1 MQKRGEFDLD
11 TSCSGTG
18 GGKDWGVAMGKRD
31 PREVLG
37 VRPDASEDDLK
48 EAYRRLAIRY
58 HPDRNRGDKAAEA
71 KFKEVNEAYGI
82 LKKAGRHFQHDGGGI
97 VVHVPLCATEAEL
110 DVPWPATEAGLDVP
124 LETLVLGGAGAR
136 APTLGDGRSRLRGK
150 HLSALLIL
158 LIGGPLLYA
167 RMPPSGPRLAAHAPG
182 PINASVLPA
191 PVGEAAAPAAAPASG
206 TTPGP
211 ELSAATP
218 AADAP
223 AGPSAGSGLPSVV
236 AEAGPYA
243 VPSSPAPPPAAGA
256 QTVRGGGPAL
266 GSSPAADAAEAG
278 QPAAAPSLTEAEAPS
293 SPTAFV
299 ATPRVSGGETAD
311 RPGAAQA
318 PPARDAGPARPVAN
332 VPAGRPPT
340 PEPDGKAP
348 AQAGEKGSRVSPS
361 SASPALV
368 EALIAR
374 GDAMMSHCDISA
386 ARLLYERA
394 AGDARAASALARTYD
409 PAFLAE
415 IGTCG
420 IRGDAALAAAWYRK
434 AASLGDGGAPARA
447 EALSGPDSAVQ
458 GRP

>member
-1 MQKRGEFDLD
+1 MTALYLVSAAVQKCGGFDLD
-11 TSCSGTG
+11 TSCSGIE

-37 VRPDASEDDLK
+37 VRPDASEEGLK

-71 KFKEVNEAYGI
+71 KFKEVNEAYDI
-82 LKKAGRHFQHDGGGI
+82 LKKAGQHFQRDGGGI
-97 VVHVPLCATEAEL
+97 VVHVPLHATEAEL
-110 DVPWPATEAGLDVP
+110 DAPWPATEAGLDVP
-124 LETLVLGGAGAR
+124 LETLVPGDAGAR

-182 PINASVLPA
+182 LITASVLPVVAEKA
-191 PVGEAAAPAAAPASG
+191 PVAEAAVPAATPVSG
-206 TTPGP
+206 TIPGP
-211 ELSAATP
+211 ELSAAAP
-218 AADAP
+218 ATNAP
-223 AGPSAGSGLPSVV
+223 AGPSVGSGLPSVV
-236 AEAGPYA
+236 AEAGPSA
-243 VPSSPAPPPAAGA
+243 VPSSPAPLPAAGA
-256 QTVRGGGPAL
+256 QTVRGGGPAHRP
-266 GSSPAADAAEAG
+266 SPAADNAEAG

-299 ATPRVSGGETAD
+299 AAPRVSGGEAAG

-318 PPARDAGPARPVAN
+318 PPARDAGPARPVTN

-348 AQAGEKGSRVSPS
+348 AQAGEKGSRVSQS

-374 GDAMMSHCDISA
+374 GDAMMSLLDIFA
-386 ARLLYERA
+386 ARLLYEHAA

-415 IGTCG
+415 IGTRG
-420 IRGDAALAAAWYRK
+420 IRGDAA
-434 AASLGDGGAPARA
+434 
-447 EALSGPDSAVQ
+447 
-458 GRP
+458 

>member
-1 MQKRGEFDLD
+1 MTALYPVSAAVQKRGGFDLD
-11 TSCSGTG
+11 TSCSGIE
-18 GGKDWGVAMGKRD
+18 GGKDWGVAMVKRD

-37 VRPDASEDDLK
+37 VRPDASEEGLK

-71 KFKEVNEAYGI
+71 KFKEVNEAYDI
-82 LKKAGRHFQHDGGGI
+82 LKEAGQHFQRDGGGI
-97 VVHVPLCATEAEL
+97 VVHVPLH
-110 DVPWPATEAGLDVP
+110 ATEAGLDVP
-124 LETLVLGGAGAR
+124 LETLVPGDAGAR

-167 RMPPSGPRLAAHAPG
+167 RMPPSRPRLAAHAPG
-182 PINASVLPA
+182 PITASVLPA
-191 PVGEAAAPAAAPASG
+191 PVPPEIAEEAPVREAAAPASG

-211 ELSAATP
+211 ELSAAAR
-218 AADAP
+218 AAGAP

-236 AEAGPYA
+236 VEAGPSA
-243 VPSSPAPPPAAGA
+243 VPSSPAPPPAAAA
-256 QTVRGGGPAL
+256 Q
-266 GSSPAADAAEAG
+266 
-278 QPAAAPSLTEAEAPS
+278 
-293 SPTAFV
+293 
-299 ATPRVSGGETAD
+299 RVSGGEAAD
-311 RPGAAQA
+311 RSGAAQA
-318 PPARDAGPARPVAN
+318 PPARDAGPARLVAAN
-332 VPAGRPPT
+332 VPAGRPAT

-348 AQAGEKGSRVSPS
+348 AQAGDKGSRVSPS

-374 GDAMMSHCDISA
+374 GDAMMSHLDISA
-386 ARLLYERA
+386 ARLLYERVA
-394 AGDARAASALARTYD
+394 VGDARAASALARTYD

-415 IGTCG
+415 IGTRG

>member
-1 MQKRGEFDLD
+1 MTALYPVSAAVQKRGRFDLD

-58 HPDRNRGDKAAEA
+58 HPDRSRGDKAAEA

-82 LKKAGRHFQHDGGGI
+82 LKKAGHFQRDGGGI
-97 VVHVPLCATEAEL
+97 VVHVPLRATEAEL

-124 LETLVLGGAGAR
+124 LETLVPGGAGAL

-158 LIGGPLLYA
+158 LIGGALLYA
-167 RMPPSGPRLAAHAPG
+167 HMPPSGPRLAAHAPG
-182 PINASVLPA
+182 PITASVLPA
-191 PVGEAAAPAAAPASG
+191 PVPPEVAEEVPVGKAAAPAPAPVAG
-206 TTPGP
+206 
-211 ELSAATP
+211 
-218 AADAP
+218 AP

-236 AEAGPYA
+236 AEAGPSA
-243 VPSSPAPPPAAGA
+243 VPSFPAPPPAAGA
-256 QTVRGGGPAL
+256 Q
-266 GSSPAADAAEAG
+266 
-278 QPAAAPSLTEAEAPS
+278 
-293 SPTAFV
+293 
-299 ATPRVSGGETAD
+299 RVSGGEAAD
-311 RPGAAQA
+311 RPGAAQT

-332 VPAGRPPT
+332 VPVGRPAT

-348 AQAGEKGSRVSPS
+348 AQAGDKGSRVSPS

-374 GDAMMSHCDISA
+374 GDAMMSRCDISA
-386 ARLLYERA
+386 ARLLYERAA

-434 AASLGDGGAPARA
+434 AASLGDGGAPAKA